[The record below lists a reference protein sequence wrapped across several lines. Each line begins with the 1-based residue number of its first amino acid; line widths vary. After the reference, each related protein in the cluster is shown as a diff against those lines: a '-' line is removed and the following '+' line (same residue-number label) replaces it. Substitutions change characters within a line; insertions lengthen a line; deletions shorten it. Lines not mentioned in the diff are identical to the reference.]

1 MNTRASNLATL
12 LGILMAGRTAVTR
25 VLQAKEDGDRFEIL
39 DAAINVLALV
49 TGLIVVVRRMRYN
62 PDFDEVEA

>member
-1 MNTRASNLATL
+1 MNTKAKNLATL

-25 VLQAKEDGDRFEIL
+25 VQQAREDGDRFEIL

-49 TGLIVVVRRMRYN
+49 TGLIVVIRRMREH